1 MVYWL
6 FFPLSF
12 SVGLLAYVYATHPRE
27 RDGRLFVLWMLCT
40 ALNTVSTFIAATTD
54 LDIVA
59 RWAILLHAL
68 LTFGVS
74 GVVLGF
80 LALELA
86 WQRAAKPKWVKGY
99 IALAIVSSALSGIV
113 ILSDHLGQ
121 SSVFYGALVYSQ
133 ELGYVRAA
141 GEWPIGLQ
149 LIRLIPVWGA
159 LGILAWHFGKA
170 DRRRRVALGPV
181 LLALLIVPVVENVL
195 FVFAGQSFPGS
206 GIAADFL
213 LVLALG
219 YATSQHLFA
228 MRPAITGL
236 AARQIVDSMTEGVVV
251 LDAAGRVLSVNHV
264 AEQLLGVTEPQAVYR
279 SCAALFASWGGKMAD
294 PGALDLFLEES
305 QTQPEQICTHEV
317 QIGGE
322 AEHRH
327 IRLRISPIRNRRD
340 RILGHVAWLTDM
352 TTVRDREEGLQ
363 NALAEQSR
371 LAATLTELTSPVL
384 PVMEHAI
391 VLPLAGH
398 IDATRANLISDALLE
413 GIKMHRARI
422 AILDLT
428 GVLFVSPEA
437 VSMLL
442 ETIDAVRLLGADP
455 MLVGIQPQVAETLSD
470 LDFDARSLIV
480 QTDLQAGLLYALR
493 SRSTPVRS

>member
-6 FFPLSF
+6 FLPLSF
-12 SVGLLAYVYATHPRE
+12 SVGLLAYVYAIYPR
-27 RDGRLFVLWMLCT
+27 GRESCLFALWMLCA
-40 ALNTVSTFIAATTD
+40 ALNAVSTFVAATTD
-54 LDIVA
+54 LEIVA

-68 LTFGVS
+68 LTCVS
-74 GVVLGF
+74 GVVFWF

-86 WQRAAKPKWVKGY
+86 WQRVAKPKWVKGY
-99 IALAIVSSALSGIV
+99 TALAIVSSVLSGIV
-113 ILSDHLGQ
+113 VLGDHLGA
-121 SSVFYGALVYSQ
+121 SAVFYGPLVYSQ

-141 GEWPIGLQ
+141 GEWPIGPQ
-149 LIRLIPVWGA
+149 IVRLVPVWGA
-159 LGILAWHFGKA
+159 LGVLAWHFGKA

-181 LLALLIVPVVENVL
+181 LLALLVVPVVENVL

-213 LVLALG
+213 LVLAWG
-219 YATSQHLFA
+219 YAVRQHLFA
-228 MRPAITGL
+228 MPVAASL
-236 AARQIVDSMTEGVVV
+236 AARQIVDSMTEGMVV
-251 LDAAGRVLSVNHV
+251 LDAAGRVLSVNRV
-264 AEQLLGVTEPQAVYR
+264 AEQLLGVTESQVVYR
-279 SCAALFASWGGKMAD
+279 SCAALFASWEGEMAD
-294 PGALDLFLEES
+294 PEALDLFLQES
-305 QTQPEQICTHEV
+305 QTQPQQICTYEF

-352 TTVRDREEGLQ
+352 TTVRDREERLQ

-371 LAATLTELTSPVL
+371 LAANLTELTSPVL

-398 IDATRANLISDALLE
+398 IDATRADLISDALLE

-428 GVLFVSPEA
+428 GVLFVSAEA
-437 VSMLL
+437 ASMLL
-442 ETIDAVRLLGADP
+442 GTIDAVRLLGADP